1 MEWPQP
7 LEQYTSQSSKQSS
20 KLRYRVVTDEVERA
34 IIIVLSESKKGIK
47 REDLVKKVIKMT
59 KTYDV
64 KVYRKIRKLADMGVI
79 QLSTDLKDTYVY
91 LNKDKVKISRNYMLY
106 LHFYFLVTL
115 GLIISGILSYIMLMP
130 SIMFGAV
137 IVSALILLKCVI
149 DLFTRKD
156 LLIVKIRID

>member
-1 MEWPQP
+1 